1 MDYTKDIQLA
11 LLYIENNLTGD
22 LSSKEIAKK
31 AGMSEFHFQR
41 VFKKQL
47 GMGVYKYLQK
57 RRMAHASLLLLK
69 SELKIIE
76 IALISGFSSQEAF
89 PEFLSPII
97 NSLLDNIESNLKIF
111 LGGIKK

>member
-31 AGMSEFHFQR
+31 PACQNFIFS
-41 VFKKQL
+41 VYLKQL

-57 RRMAHASLLLLK
+57 AVWPMLPYY
-69 SELKIIE
+69 
-76 IALISGFSSQEAF
+76 F
-89 PEFLSPII
+89 
-97 NSLLDNIESNLKIF
+97 
-111 LGGIKK
+111 

>member
-41 VFKKQL
+41 VFKNNWAWEYINIFKKTYGPCFPTTFEERIEDYRNCSDQRFFL
-47 GMGVYKYLQK
+47 TRGVFQ
-57 RRMAHASLLLLK
+57 S
-69 SELKIIE
+69 
-76 IALISGFSSQEAF
+76 F
-89 PEFLSPII
+89 
-97 NSLLDNIESNLKIF
+97 
-111 LGGIKK
+111 